1 MTEFVSRI
9 LSAEGPRL
17 WSLGQAGYILKSRSG
32 ELLGVD
38 LYLSDCVEAD
48 EPDHLGHH
56 RLQAHLLS
64 PTELTLD
71 TLVTTHAHYDHFD
84 PDSVPGLLSG
94 GKTLLLA
101 SERCREELE
110 KCGLSA
116 KRARFAAPGDR
127 IEAGDFAVECLPCDH
142 GEAAPDAFGLRI
154 TVDGKTVVMAGDTC
168 LHPEYAP
175 VYREKGAVDL
185 FIAPINGTNG
195 NLSET
200 DCAVLTA
207 LVRPARVLPSH
218 FGMFAAQRGDPG
230 LFLEQMRLRAPEIPV
245 LLLAMGESTEL

>member
-1 MTEFVSRI
+1 MKEFVSQV
-9 LSAEGPRL
+9 LFADGPRL
-17 WSLGQAGYILKSRSG
+17 WSLGQAGYLLKSRGG

-56 RLQAHLLS
+56 RLQAHLLR
-64 PTELTLD
+64 PAELTLD
-71 TLVTTHAHYDHFD
+71 TLVATHAHYDHFD
-84 PDSVPGLLSG
+84 PDSVPGLLSA
-94 GKTLLLA
+94 GKTLLVA
-101 SERCREELE
+101 SERCREEVE
-110 KCGLSA
+110 KCGASA
-116 KRARFAAPGDR
+116 ERVRFAAPGDC
-127 IEAGDFAVECLPCDH
+127 IGSGDFLLECLPCDH

-154 TVDGKTVVMAGDTC
+154 TVNGKTVVMAGDTC

-175 VYREKGAVDL
+175 LYCEKGAIDL

-207 LVRPARVLPSH
+207 LVHPRQVLPRH

-245 LLLAMGESTEL
+245 LLLAMGESAAL